1 MEDDLIIRF
10 IERKCTL
17 EEARQILRW
26 IEEDEEHKAYF
37 RQLQSV
43 SASIDIDYAVRTDK
57 VMPEEVR
64 TIMNKVRRKRI
75 RLMACIS
82 VAISVAAVIL
92 LFVFS
97 PFSRH
102 KTYDYEKA
110 LARVV
115 DRNEIVLTV
124 HNDKRIEL
132 SDSTVVVS
140 YNKKGEI
147 LINDTITL
155 SEEKEVKSDLN
166 TIHVPYGKRSTLIL
180 ADGTKV
186 HINSG
191 SSLVYPADFARD
203 KREVYLDGE
212 AYFEVAKEK
221 ERHFVVQTASKA
233 VEVLGTKFNV
243 SIDKESNLFETVL
256 VSGKIALDSNDGR
269 IELAPDQYYG
279 YDANLKQEELKTV
292 DVRNYISWIDGKL
305 KFSRAP
311 LSNVIRKIEKSYNI
325 KIEILDSKY
334 LDYKISGNLDL
345 KSTPE
350 ETMNVLMRI
359 LIPNYKSQKQKL
371 YLIKSEK

>member
-37 RQLQSV
+37 RQLQPV

-75 RLMACIS
+75 RLTACIS
-82 VAISVAAVIL
+82 LAISVAAVIL

>member
-37 RQLQSV
+37 RQLQPV

-75 RLMACIS
+75 RLTACIS

>member
-37 RQLQSV
+37 RQLQPV

-75 RLMACIS
+75 RLTACIS

-221 ERHFVVQTASKA
+221 ERLFVVQTASKA

>member
-37 RQLQSV
+37 RQLQPV

-75 RLMACIS
+75 RLTACIS
-82 VAISVAAVIL
+82 LAISVAAVIL

-221 ERHFVVQTASKA
+221 ERHFVVQTESKA

>member
-75 RLMACIS
+75 RLTACIS